1 MLRSDAGTA
10 GRGPEKEEN
19 EMSMASIAAIFFVM
33 VLSAALPLG
42 IMLFLRR
49 RGGRWF
55 PFLVGAVT
63 FPLFALGLE
72 QSVHALLLHSPLG
85 EVITGNLWLYAL
97 YGGLA
102 AGIFEELGRFAA
114 FKLVLR
120 EPAGRL
126 TALCYGAGHG
136 GIEALLLVGVTMAN
150 NLMLALTANRGGAV
164 PPEMEAAAAQLA
176 AVPAGMF
183 LWSGFERAVAVGL
196 HLSNSVL
203 VFAAA
208 TRPKKQW
215 LLPAA
220 IGTHALA
227 NFLAVALNA
236 KVGVLAAELAALA
249 VTGLTA
255 LLAARIYKNL
265 PECAENP

>member
-1 MLRSDAGTA
+1 
-10 GRGPEKEEN
+10 
-19 EMSMASIAAIFFVM
+19 MSMASIAAILFVM
-33 VLSAALPLG
+33 VLSIALPLG
-42 IMLFLRR
+42 IMLFLRK

-72 QSVHALLLHSPLG
+72 QSVHAMVLRSSLG
-85 EVITGNLWLYAL
+85 EMISGNIWLYAL

-114 FKLVLR
+114 FKLALR
-120 EPAGRL
+120 EPARRL
-126 TALCYGAGHG
+126 ASLCYGAGHG
-136 GIEALLLVGVTMAN
+136 GIEALLLTGVTMAN
-150 NLMLALTANRGGAV
+150 NLMLALTVNRGGTL
-164 PPEMEAAAAQLA
+164 PPEVQDAAAQLA

-183 LWSGFERAVAVGL
+183 LWAGFERVSAIGL
-196 HLSNSVL
+196 HMANSVL

-208 TRPKKQW
+208 TQPGKRR

-220 IGTHALA
+220 IAIHAAA
-227 NFLAVALNA
+227 NFLAVVLNA

-249 VTGLTA
+249 VTVLA
-255 LLAARIYKNL
+255 VLLAAGIYKNL
-265 PECAENP
+265 PENEENP